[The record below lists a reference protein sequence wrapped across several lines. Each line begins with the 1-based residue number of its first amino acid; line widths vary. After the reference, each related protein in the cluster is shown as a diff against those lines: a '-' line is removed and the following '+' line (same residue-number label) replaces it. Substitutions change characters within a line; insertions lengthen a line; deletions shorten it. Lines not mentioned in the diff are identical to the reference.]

1 MDLDQLKSISALKHQ
16 SSQKALA
23 DVINRENELR
33 NELDRMRLLTRQT
46 QAQDPEDAQLRAI
59 GGDIIWLKWIA
70 KVQKELNVSLAG
82 ILAQKEALLVRH
94 RHETGRKIVAEELA
108 NQNRITR
115 SIKKNEAQLQS
126 AILHSLQRPRD
137 Q

>member
-1 MDLDQLKSISALKHQ
+1 MDLDQLKTISALKHQ
-16 SSQKALA
+16 RSQKALT

-33 NELDRMRLLTRQT
+33 HELDRMRLLARQT

-59 GGDIIWLKWIA
+59 GGDIIWLKWVA
-70 KVQKELNVSLAG
+70 SVQKELNVSLAG

-94 RHETGRKIVAEELA
+94 RHETGRKIVAEKLA

-115 SIKKNEAQLQS
+115 SIRDNEAQLQS
-126 AILHSLQRPRD
+126 AILHNLQKPQD

>member
-1 MDLDQLKSISALKHQ
+1 MDLDQLKTISALKHQ
-16 SSQKALA
+16 RSQKALT

-33 NELDRMRLLTRQT
+33 HELDRMRLLARQT

-59 GGDIIWLKWIA
+59 GGDIIWLKWVA

-82 ILAQKEALLVRH
+82 ILAQKEALMVRH
-94 RHETGRKIVAEELA
+94 RHETGRKIVAEKLA

-115 SIKKNEAQLQS
+115 SIRDNEAQLQS
-126 AILHSLQRPRD
+126 AILHNLQKPQD

>member
-1 MDLDQLKSISALKHQ
+1 MDLDQLKTISALKHQ
-16 SSQKALA
+16 RSQKALT

-33 NELDRMRLLTRQT
+33 HELDRMRLLARQT

-59 GGDIIWLKWIA
+59 GGDIIWLKWVA

-94 RHETGRKIVAEELA
+94 RHETGRKIVAEKLA

-115 SIKKNEAQLQS
+115 SIRDNEAQLQS
-126 AILHSLQRPRD
+126 AILHNLQKPQD